1 MCFMYK
7 VHVKLVSNYFNTY
20 KVNPAVLVNKGPIF
34 SPSQLLPPTTI
45 SIYYFQTELKLDLF
59 QLVAR

>member
-45 SIYYFQTELKLDLF
+45 QFIIFKQN
-59 QLVAR
+59 